1 MNKVQPK
8 QNNESRSIGARRI
21 LIWIVS
27 VAIFIVLLSSVI
39 ELFIKYKGIRRH
51 IKELKSDR
59 ISLEQKK
66 NDLVETNEFIKTP
79 EGQERIFRD
88 KYRLVKPGEGIIII
102 TEPVK
107 TEDLAPKKPVFRRFW
122 DSIRSGLGL

>member
-1 MNKVQPK
+1 MNKIQSK
-8 QNNESRSIGARRI
+8 QSGIKESVGARRI
-21 LIWIVS
+21 LIWVVS
-27 VAIFIVLLSSVI
+27 VAVFVILLSSVI

-66 NDLVETNEFIKTP
+66 NDLVATNEFIKTP

-88 KYRLVKPGEGIIII
+88 KYRMVKPGEGIIII
-102 TEPVK
+102 TEPTK
-107 TEDLAPKKPVFRRFW
+107 TEDLEAKKPVFRRFW
-122 DSIRSGLGL
+122 ESIRSGLGL